1 MCASIH
7 ITKAIN
13 CPYTRCCY
21 TNIKF
26 KVLKIRPGIRSGK
39 GRPYFLVQN
48 VEFRNTET
56 LLSEDSLHCK
66 ELVFS
71 VPCALKWRLQTMDKA
86 WKFLS
91 CTIRAYFPYTWNRG
105 RDKEVSNFATSIYQ
119 TLNWVAIGTKPG
131 ARSLC
136 KTGLSKFVKL
146 NALIDIIGLA

>member
-1 MCASIH
+1 
-7 ITKAIN
+7 
-13 CPYTRCCY
+13 
-21 TNIKF
+21 
-26 KVLKIRPGIRSGK
+26 
-39 GRPYFLVQN
+39 
-48 VEFRNTET
+48 
-56 LLSEDSLHCK
+56 
-66 ELVFS
+66 
-71 VPCALKWRLQTMDKA
+71 MDKA

-146 NALIDIIGLA
+146 NALIDIIGLAWRRENVEIIVSIISTVLENDVGRYSYSLRAGRSGDRIPVGTRFSASVQTGPEAHPANYTMGNGSLSRG